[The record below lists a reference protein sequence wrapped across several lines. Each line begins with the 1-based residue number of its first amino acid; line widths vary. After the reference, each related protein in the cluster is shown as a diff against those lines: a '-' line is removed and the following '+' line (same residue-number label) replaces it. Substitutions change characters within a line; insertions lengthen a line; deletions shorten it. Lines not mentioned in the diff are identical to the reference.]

1 MNEDDEGTLNQFE
14 EELFAAQMK
23 RAGKNF
29 KFSYAKV
36 LNINYGKKLI
46 ENLPNMMSNKVN
58 IIVYNFVDMLSHAR
72 TDVDVIKELADDE
85 VAYRSLTYS
94 WLEHSPLM
102 ELIKFAADKKAHIIL
117 TTDHG
122 SIQIQNP
129 TKVVGEKT
137 LNVNLRYKVG
147 KSLTYERRDVFEI
160 KKPLEAFLPKIHLSS
175 TYIFAKENKFF
186 AYPNNFNQYVNLYKN
201 TFQHGG
207 ISLEEMLIPI
217 ITLSPK

>member
-1 MNEDDEGTLNQFE
+1 
-14 EELFAAQMK
+14 
-23 RAGKNF
+23 
-29 KFSYAKV
+29 
-36 LNINYGKKLI
+36 
-46 ENLPNMMSNKVN
+46 MSNKVN

-72 TDVDVIKELADDE
+72 TDVEVIKELADDE
-85 VAYRSLTYS
+85 VAYRSLTHS

-102 ELIKFAADKKAHIIL
+102 DLIRFAADKKAHIIL

-122 SIQIQNP
+122 SIKILNP
-129 TKVVGEKT
+129 TKVVGEKA
-137 LNVNLRYKVG
+137 LNVNLRYKIG
-147 KSLTYERRDVFEI
+147 KSMNYEKRDVFEI
-160 KKPLEAFLPKIHLSS
+160 KKPIEAFLPKIHLSS
-175 TYIFAKENKFF
+175 TYIFVKENKFF